1 MKRAARHSSRK
12 MYSFENVCQSGA
24 TIRQEQSWTSGL
36 FLFATIA
43 ANDFSKAPLGL
54 KSELWG
60 CYSMTRGFIQKVSCH
75 LWSNWPFMQRI
86 PGLIWV
92 NIPFFFPCTSSFEPK
107 LSTLHWR
114 LTWPWNFTAKLW
126 SPRKRSVLLL
136 SESTLVGKDLRDLRE
151 PWFMISQLYPF
162 HKAYLNCGASP
173 LPRFG
178 LWWKWWYWYSRVYPW
193 GTTPFSHCSRRVLLG
208 LNFGE
213 YGGFGDVSQIVA
225 WF

>member
-92 NIPFFFPCTSSFEPK
+92 NIPFFFLAHHLLNQNSALFTGGWPGLGTSQPNCGVHGKGPCCCCPRALWLAKIWEIWENHGSWFHSFI
-107 LSTLHWR
+107 LSTR
-114 LTWPWNFTAKLW
+114 LTSIVVPALFRVLDFDESGDIGTHEFIRGA
-126 SPRKRSVLLL
+126 LLL
-136 SESTLVGKDLRDLRE
+136 LATVQGAYCLDWTLENMEGLEMFLRL
-151 PWFMISQLYPF
+151 
-162 HKAYLNCGASP
+162 
-173 LPRFG
+173 
-178 LWWKWWYWYSRVYPW
+178 
-193 GTTPFSHCSRRVLLG
+193 
-208 LNFGE
+208 
-213 YGGFGDVSQIVA
+213 
-225 WF
+225 